1 MSNGQASSTTIKQNQ
16 KQVINNRGD
25 NSELI
30 NAQQEQRTS
39 LGLAQGQRQKFSDAN
54 ALAGNEGLAP
64 GFTNGDT
71 LQYPQELYTKS
82 QPHGVHFYIN
92 ARQTSVAAENA
103 VNTGDLT
110 ALLEANAEYNK
121 DYTQENRAKAENYT
135 AATAGAGALAAALGG
150 AAAIANGN
158 LLSAGASAFGKII
171 TTAGTAAI
179 GAALGAAVARNTSTI
194 RLLKSIQMHVPQSII
209 SAYSAN
215 WDEQSLGA
223 AGMLGSG
230 RFDMSDLKELPEF
243 LGRGTISAAANIPKG
258 IGGNAD
264 FGATLEATSKKV
276 ANPYKEQMFKSVGFR
291 RFSFNYNFAPRNLS
305 EANMVLEI
313 IDTFKYHMH
322 PEVSDGDMFLIY
334 PAEFSIAFEIL
345 DEDTGQVKLN
355 PYLPKVSS
363 CALTSVKATYGP
375 DGMFNTFQGTDG
387 IPTEMALELQF
398 TELETLTAVRIAQGF

>member
-1 MSNGQASSTTIKQNQ
+1 MSNGQLSKNEIASQQ

-39 LGLAQGQRQKFSDAN
+39 FGLSQKEPAFD
-54 ALAGNEGLAP
+54 
-64 GFTNGDT
+64 NGDT

-121 DYTQENRAKAENYT
+121 DYTQENRSKAENYT

-150 AAAIANGN
+150 AAAIASGS
-158 LLSAGASAFGKII
+158 LLSQGASLLGKIV
-171 TTAGTAAI
+171 TTAGTALV

-209 SAYSAN
+209 SAYTAN
-215 WDEQSLGA
+215 WDETSLGA

-243 LGRGTISAAANIPKG
+243 LGRGMISAAANVPKG
-258 IGGNAD
+258 MGGNAD

-291 RFSFNYNFAPRNLS
+291 RFSFSYNFAPRNLN

-345 DEDTGQVKLN
+345 DCESGQVKLN